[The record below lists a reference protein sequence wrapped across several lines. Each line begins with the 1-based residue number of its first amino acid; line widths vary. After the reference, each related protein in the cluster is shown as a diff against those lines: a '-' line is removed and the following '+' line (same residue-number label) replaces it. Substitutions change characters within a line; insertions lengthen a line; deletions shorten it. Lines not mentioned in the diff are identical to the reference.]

1 MEKTMPRLRE
11 HLFVT
16 SALAGALATGLAQRK
31 RINRFTF
38 ASDES
43 GLILIDAETQAEA
56 EAKLLAEPALLDLTD
71 PGCASPAVAYNA
83 EPTFCCERREN
94 E

>member
-1 MEKTMPRLRE
+1 MT
-11 HLFVT
+11 
-16 SALAGALATGLAQRK
+16 
-31 RINRFTF
+31 RFTF
-38 ASDES
+38 EYDITAT
-43 GLILIDAETQAEA
+43 IDAE
-56 EAKLLAEPALLDLTD
+56 LLAEPTLLDFTD